1 MARRYFVPVDQVTFA
16 MGTAADIV
24 QLLGSAG
31 KLIRPISYK
40 LKPAQGTLPTAALI
54 EVRCRFLPASV
65 TQSGG
70 TCITP
75 QKLDPGDAAASF
87 TAFINNTTK
96 ATTSGTAVV
105 TDADGAHIFTGVD
118 LMPTSPAVIGPSEA
132 WVFELIAGTAQSVV
146 CSGGVYVEELGG

>member
-1 MARRYFVPVDQVTFA
+1 MARRYFVPIDQVAFT
-16 MGTAADIV
+16 MGTATDIV
-24 QLLGSAG
+24 QLLGATG
-31 KLIRPISYK
+31 KFIRPIAYK

-54 EVRCRFLPASV
+54 EVRCRFLPATV

-70 TCITP
+70 TSVTP
-75 QKLDPGDAAASF
+75 QKLDAGDAAASF

-96 ATTSGTAVV
+96 ATTSGTAVI

-118 LMPTSPAVIGPSEA
+118 LMPTVPAVIGPAEA